1 MRILLLAVLTLLITS
16 NLGLAAQAKIGYFDI
31 GQAIATSD
39 AGKAASSQL
48 QAKLGKFQEQAT
60 AKQKDLTALKDE
72 LEKQGMALNESSKAA
87 KLKEYQQK
95 QRDLE
100 RFIKDSDEELKK
112 SEAELINKIQTDI
125 VKQVRD
131 YGKKNNFT
139 LIVEAREAGAI
150 YADKSIDITEAV
162 IKELNAAFNKK

>member
-1 MRILLLAVLTLLITS
+1 MRSIVLAALALIITS
-16 NLGLAAQAKIGYFDI
+16 GLGFAAETKIGYLDI

-48 QAKLGKFQEQAT
+48 QAKFSKFQEQAT
-60 AKQKDLTALKDE
+60 AKQKELTTLKDE
-72 LEKQGMALNESSKAA
+72 LEKQGMALNESAKAA

-100 RFIKDSDEELKK
+100 RFVKDSDEELKK

-131 YGKKNNFT
+131 YGKKNSFT

>member
-1 MRILLLAVLTLLITS
+1 MRTIVLTALALMITS
-16 NLGLAAQAKIGYFDI
+16 GISLAAETKIGYLDI

-39 AGKAASSQL
+39 AGKSASSQL
-48 QAKLGKFQEQAT
+48 QAKFSKFQEQAT
-60 AKQKDLTALKDE
+60 IKQKDLTTLKDE
-72 LEKQGMALNESSKAA
+72 LEKQGMALNETAKAA

-100 RFIKDSDEELKK
+100 RFVKDSDEELKK